1 MTHGQRGLPNDV
13 TRRRFLRAASGSIL
27 GATLPELL
35 RAESAAAAQSTGPAA
50 KRVIVVYEQGGLS
63 HMDTWDPKPDAPVD
77 HRSPHR
83 PIATSVS
90 GIQFTALLPHTA
102 RIAHKLAV
110 VRSMHHAVA
119 GADAHPNGT
128 QYALSG
134 AHPSSLIEMPD
145 VGSIVSRVMG
155 TENPRLPPYIMIPG
169 NHEQAAETRTG
180 FLPASYKVFKT
191 GGRDLSDPD
200 WSVADLLARPE
211 NRADRLQQRHGLLAS
226 LDDAFLNGPGC
237 SPQLGGMDRFYEQAF
252 DTLTSRSVAEAFDLQ
267 AEPAAVRER
276 YGAGHRGSCYL
287 LARRLIEAGVRYVTV
302 DVRWPLTDETPG
314 GFNLNWD
321 HHDLIYTPASCGTV
335 RDKAGGEGRYG
346 IGHWVMMGSTD
357 HDGPPVQLLRKQR
370 EVFADGDAGD
380 GGVDGCE
387 LTADFDRCFGL
398 GIEGIQLAEAAA
410 EDHEDDGFGFA
421 GCGLRRGVGGPND
434 GRKCAPHD
442 ARGGD
447 AEGVTTIHVEHWTRH
462 LHLVPRRVIRPGRRS
477 EFGGAA

>member
-1 MTHGQRGLPNDV
+1 MTHGQRGLPDDV
-13 TRRRFLRAASGSIL
+13 TRRRFLSAASGSIL

-102 RIAHKLAV
+102 RIAHMLAV

-211 NRADRLQQRHGLLAS
+211 NKADRLRQRHGLLAS

-357 HDGPPVQLLRKQR
+357 QAFAALISDLDDRGLL
-370 EVFADGDAGD
+370 ADTL
-380 GGVDGCE
+380 V
-387 LTADFDRCFGL
+387 CFL
-398 GIEGIQLAEAAA
+398 
-410 EDHEDDGFGFA
+410 
-421 GCGLRRGVGGPND
+421 
-434 GRKCAPHD
+434 
-442 ARGGD
+442 
-447 AEGVTTIHVEHWTRH
+447 
-462 LHLVPRRVIRPGRRS
+462 S
-477 EFGGAA
+477 EFGRTPRLNKFQGRDHWTHAYSMAFAGAGVPGGQIIGESDEEGGYAISHPHTPEDYAATVYAKLGLDRDAPLYTNARRPVYYGHLGEPIAELF